1 MARTEP
7 LRGEVWLVD
16 FGLTAKIRPALVI
29 SEPYADEDRALIGVI
44 PHTTS
49 LRGSRY
55 EIKVTARFLRKE
67 GAFLLQGIATV
78 PPRYF
83 GRKLGSLSAD
93 QMKAIE
99 NGLQGW
105 LGL

>member
-1 MARTEP
+1 
-7 LRGEVWLVD
+7 
-16 FGLTAKIRPALVI
+16 VI
-29 SEPYADEDRALIGVI
+29 SGPYADEDRALIGVI

-49 LRGSRY
+49 LRGSQY
-55 EIKVTARFLRKE
+55 EIKVTARFLQRE

-78 PPRYF
+78 PPAYF
-83 GRKLGSLSAD
+83 GRKLGSLPDA
-93 QMKAIE
+93 QMKEIE